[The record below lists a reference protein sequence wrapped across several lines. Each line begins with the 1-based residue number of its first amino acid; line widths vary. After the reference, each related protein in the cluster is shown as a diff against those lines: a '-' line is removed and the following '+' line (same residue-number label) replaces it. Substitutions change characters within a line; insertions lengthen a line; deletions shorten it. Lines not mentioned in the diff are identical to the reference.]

1 MHEGKRKEF
10 MRQIKK
16 GIAIFPSALP
26 ALRTH
31 DVEYQYR
38 QDSNFYYLTGFE
50 EPGSICVLAPDHPE
64 HRYVLFVNPRDPE
77 QEVWT
82 GKRMGVEGAK
92 AVFGA
97 DEAYPITEFDQKIH
111 EYLKDAN
118 QIYYSFGSDEVF
130 NRKIVEL
137 CKQYGRHR
145 AQQGTGPNTL
155 IDPGEILT
163 EMRLIKS
170 GAELK
175 RIRRATEISVDAH
188 ITAMKTLQ
196 PGLYEYEVEAL
207 IDSIFRKSEGSRP
220 AFPTIVA
227 SSANATTLHYTANSR
242 QIQDGDLVLIDAGC
256 EYKYYCG
263 DITRTFPA
271 NGRFSEVQREIYQ
284 LVLDVQLAAIET
296 IRPGVPIDEPNKKS
310 IALMT
315 EGMLK
320 IGLLA
325 GDKEKLIEDE
335 KHKQFYMHR
344 IGHMLGL
351 DVHDPTKSQE
361 GEIPKTFQPGM
372 VMTVEPG
379 LYIAAD
385 SENVNPKYL
394 GIGVRIE
401 DDVLVTTTGCEVLT
415 ATVPKTIDEIECLMG
430 KSKKRESI

>member
-1 MHEGKRKEF
+1 MHECKRQEF
-10 MRQIKK
+10 MRQIKG
-16 GIAIFPSALP
+16 GIAIFSSALP
-26 ALRTH
+26 VVRTH

-38 QDSNFYYLTGFE
+38 QNSNFYYLTGFE

-64 HRYVLFVNPRDPE
+64 HRYVLFVNPHDPK
-77 QEVWT
+77 QEIWT
-82 GKRMGVEGAK
+82 GKRTGVEGAK
-92 AVFGA
+92 AVFAA
-97 DEAYPITEFDQKIH
+97 DEAYPITEFDHIIH
-111 EYLKDAN
+111 EYLKNAN
-118 QIYYSFGSDEVF
+118 KIYYSFGSDDVF

-155 IDPGEILT
+155 IDPGEILA
-163 EMRLIKS
+163 EMRLIKN
-170 GAELK
+170 GTEQK

-188 ITAMKTLQ
+188 IMAMKTIR
-196 PGLYEYEVEAL
+196 PGMYEYEVEAL

-227 SSANATTLHYTANSR
+227 SNANATTLHYTANNR
-242 QIQDGDLVLIDAGC
+242 QIQDSDLVLIDAGC

-271 NGRFSEVQREIYQ
+271 NGRFTEVQREIYQ

-310 IALMT
+310 IELMT

-325 GDKEKLIEDE
+325 GGKEKLIEDE
-335 KHKQFYMHR
+335 KYKQFYMHR

-351 DVHDPTKSQE
+351 DVHDPTKTQE
-361 GEIPKTFQPGM
+361 GGAHKTFQPGM

-379 LYIAAD
+379 LYVAAD

-415 ATVPKTIDEIECLMG
+415 ATVPKTIDGIECLMG
-430 KSKKRESI
+430 QSRH

>member
-10 MRQIKK
+10 MRQIES
-16 GIAIFPSALP
+16 GIAILPSALP

-31 DVEYQYR
+31 DVEYQFR

-50 EPGSICVLAPDHPE
+50 EPRSICVLAPGHPE
-64 HRYVLFVNPRDPE
+64 HRYVLFVNPHDPE

-82 GKRMGVEGAK
+82 GKRVGVEGAK

-111 EYLKDAN
+111 EYLKNAN
-118 QIYYSFGSDEVF
+118 QIYYSFGPDEVF

-137 CKQYGRHR
+137 FKQYGRHR
-145 AQQGTGPNTL
+145 ALQGTGPNTL
-155 IDPGEILT
+155 IDPGEILS

-170 GAELK
+170 QAELK
-175 RIRRATEISVDAH
+175 RIRRATEISVEAH

-227 SSANATTLHYTANSR
+227 SNANAATLHYTANSR

-256 EYKYYCG
+256 EYKCYCG

-385 SENVNPKYL
+385 TENVNPKYL

-415 ATVPKTIDEIECLMG
+415 ATVPKTVDEIECLMG
-430 KSKKRESI
+430 KSRN

>member
-1 MHEGKRKEF
+1 MHESKRKEF
-10 MRQIKK
+10 MQQIKG

-31 DVEYQYR
+31 DVEYKYR
-38 QDSNFYYLTGFE
+38 QGSNFYYLTGFE

-64 HRYVLFVNPRDPE
+64 HRYVLFVSPRVPE

-92 AVFGA
+92 TVFGA
-97 DEAYPITEFDQKIH
+97 DEAYPINEFDHIIH

-118 QIYYSFGSDEVF
+118 RIYYSFSSNEVF
-130 NRKIVEL
+130 NRKIIEL
-137 CKQYGRHR
+137 CKQYSRR
-145 AQQGTGPNTL
+145 RTQQGTGPNTL
-155 IDPGEILT
+155 IDPGEILA

-170 GAELK
+170 GAELT
-175 RIRRATEISVDAH
+175 RIRRAAEISVDAH
-188 ITAMKTLQ
+188 ILAMKTVR

-207 IDSIFRKSEGSRP
+207 IDSIFRKSEGSNP

-227 SSANATTLHYTANSR
+227 SGANATTLHYTANNS

-256 EYKYYCG
+256 EYKYYSG

-271 NGRFSEVQREIYQ
+271 NGRFTEAQREIYE

-296 IRPGVPIDEPNKKS
+296 IHPGVPIDEPNKKS

-315 EGMLK
+315 EGMLE

-325 GDKEKLIEDE
+325 GEKEKLIEDE

-351 DVHDPTKSQE
+351 DVHDPTKTQE
-361 GEIPKTFQPGM
+361 GETHKTFQPGM

-379 LYIAAD
+379 LYIGAD
-385 SENVNPKYL
+385 TENVNPKYS
-394 GIGVRIE
+394 GIGIRIE
-401 DDVLVTTTGCEVLT
+401 DDVLVTTSGCEVLT
-415 ATVPKTIDEIECLMG
+415 AKVPKTIDEIERLMG
-430 KSKKRESI
+430 QSIN

>member
-1 MHEGKRKEF
+1 MHESKRKEF
-10 MRQIKK
+10 MRRIES

-50 EPGSICVLAPDHPE
+50 EPGSICVLAPGHPE
-64 HRYVLFVNPRDPE
+64 HRYVLFVNPHDPE

-82 GKRMGVEGAK
+82 GKRVGVEGAK

-97 DEAYPITEFDQKIH
+97 DEAYPITEFDQRIH

-130 NRKIVEL
+130 NRRIVEL

-155 IDPGEILT
+155 IDPGEILA

-170 GAELK
+170 GTELT

-188 ITAMKTLQ
+188 IMAMKTLQ

-227 SSANATTLHYTANSR
+227 SNANATTLHYTANSR

-256 EYKYYCG
+256 EYKYYSG
-263 DITRTFPA
+263 DITRTYPA
-271 NGRFSEVQREIYQ
+271 NGRFTEVQREIYQ

-296 IRPGVPIDEPNKKS
+296 IRPGAPIDEPNKKS

-325 GDKEKLIEDE
+325 GEKEKLIEDE

-351 DVHDPTKSQE
+351 DVHDLTKTRE
-361 GEIPKTFQPGM
+361 GEAHKTFQPGM

-379 LYIAAD
+379 LYIDAD
-385 SENVNPKYL
+385 SENINPKYL

-401 DDVLVTTTGCEVLT
+401 DDVLVTTSGCEVLT
-415 ATVPKTIDEIECLMG
+415 GNVPKTIDEIECLMG
-430 KSKKRESI
+430 QSSI

>member
-10 MRQIKK
+10 MRKIES
-16 GIAIFPSALP
+16 GIAILPSALP

-50 EPGSICVLAPDHPE
+50 EPRSICVLAPGHPE
-64 HRYVLFVNPRDPE
+64 HRYVLFVNPHDPE

-82 GKRMGVEGAK
+82 GKRVGVEGAK

-118 QIYYSFGSDEVF
+118 QIYYSFGPDEVF

-137 CKQYGRHR
+137 FKQYGRHR
-145 AQQGTGPNTL
+145 ALQGTGPNTL
-155 IDPGEILT
+155 IDPGEILS

-170 GAELK
+170 QAELK
-175 RIRRATEISVDAH
+175 RIRRATEISVEAH

-227 SSANATTLHYTANSR
+227 SNANAATLHYTANSR

-385 SENVNPKYL
+385 TENVNPKYL

-415 ATVPKTIDEIECLMG
+415 ATVPKTVDEIECLMG
-430 KSKKRESI
+430 KSRN

>member
-1 MHEGKRKEF
+1 MHESKRKEF
-10 MRQIKK
+10 MRKMK
-16 GIAIFPSALP
+16 GGVAIFPSALP

-31 DVEYQYR
+31 DVEYEYR

-50 EPGSICVLAPDHPE
+50 EPGSICVLAPGHPE
-64 HRYVLFVNPRDPE
+64 HQFVLFVNPHDPE

-82 GKRMGVEGAK
+82 GKRVGVEGGK
-92 AVFGA
+92 ALIGA

-118 QIYYSFGSDEVF
+118 QIYYSFGFDEVF

-137 CKQYGRHR
+137 CKRYGRQR

-155 IDPGEILT
+155 IDPGEILG

-170 GAELK
+170 GEELK
-175 RIRRATEISVDAH
+175 RIRRATEITADAQ
-188 ITAMKTLQ
+188 ITAMKTLH
-196 PGLYEYEVEAL
+196 PGQYEYEIQAM
-207 IDSIFRKSEGSRP
+207 IDSIFRTSEGSKTG
-220 AFPTIVA
+220 FPTIVA
-227 SSANATTLHYTANSR
+227 SAANAATLHYTANNR

-256 EYKYYCG
+256 EYKYYSG
-263 DITRTFPA
+263 DITRTYPA
-271 NGRFSEVQREIYQ
+271 NGRFTSVQREIYQ
-284 LVLDVQLAAIET
+284 LVLECQLAAIEA
-296 IRPGVPIDEPNKKS
+296 IRPGVPLDEPNKKS

-325 GDKEKLIEDE
+325 GEKEELIAEE
-335 KHKQFYMHR
+335 KHKQFCRHG

-351 DVHDPTKSQE
+351 DVHDLTKTRE
-361 GEIPKTFQPGM
+361 GGTHKTFQPGM
-372 VMTVEPG
+372 VFTVEPG

-385 SENVNPKYL
+385 TENVNPKYL

-401 DDVLVTTTGCEVLT
+401 DDVLVTTSGCEVLT
-415 ATVPKTIDEIECLMG
+415 AKVPKTIDEIERLMG
-430 KSKKRESI
+430 KSKQRESI

>member
-10 MRQIKK
+10 MRKIES
-16 GIAIFPSALP
+16 GIAILPSALP

-31 DVEYQYR
+31 DVEYQFR

-50 EPGSICVLAPDHPE
+50 EPRSICVLAPGHPE
-64 HRYVLFVNPRDPE
+64 HRYVLFVNPHDPE

-82 GKRMGVEGAK
+82 GKRVGVEGAK

-118 QIYYSFGSDEVF
+118 QIYYSFGPDEVL

-137 CKQYGRHR
+137 FKQYGRHR
-145 AQQGTGPNTL
+145 ALQGTGPNTL
-155 IDPGEILT
+155 IDPGEILS

-170 GAELK
+170 QAELK
-175 RIRRATEISVDAH
+175 RIRRATEISVEAH

-227 SSANATTLHYTANSR
+227 SNANAATLHYTANSR

-385 SENVNPKYL
+385 TENVNPKYL

-415 ATVPKTIDEIECLMG
+415 ATVPKTVDEIECLMG
-430 KSKKRESI
+430 ESRN

>member
-1 MHEGKRKEF
+1 MHESKRKEF
-10 MRQIKK
+10 MRQIKG

-50 EPGSICVLAPDHPE
+50 EPGSICVLAPGHPE
-64 HRYVLFVNPRDPE
+64 HRYVLFVDPHDPK
-77 QEVWT
+77 QEIWT
-82 GKRMGVEGAK
+82 GKRVGVEGAK

-97 DEAYPITEFDQKIH
+97 DEAYPIAEFDQKIH
-111 EYLKDAN
+111 EYLNDAN
-118 QIYYSFGSDEVF
+118 KIYYSFGSDEVF
-130 NRKIVEL
+130 NRRIVEL

-155 IDPGEILT
+155 IDPGEILA

-170 GAELK
+170 EAELK
-175 RIRRATEISVDAH
+175 RIRRATDISADAH
-188 ITAMKTLQ
+188 IMAMKTLQ

-207 IDSIFRKSEGSRP
+207 IDSIFRRSEGSRP

-227 SSANATTLHYTANSR
+227 SNANATTLHYTANSR

-256 EYKYYCG
+256 EYRYYSG

-271 NGRFSEVQREIYQ
+271 NGRFTEVQREIYQ

-310 IALMT
+310 IELMT

-351 DVHDPTKSQE
+351 DVHDPTKTQE
-361 GEIPKTFQPGM
+361 GGTHKMFQPGM

-379 LYIAAD
+379 LYVAAD
-385 SENVNPKYL
+385 SENVNPKYM

-430 KSKKRESI
+430 QSRN